1 MNTLIRK
8 STHQIL
14 CTLIAIQKST
24 NAATSLFS
32 LLHVQCSKIVTKFY
46 ERTTN
51 VLFQL
56 DAQCTRNKSQL
67 NAHKN
72 NNKKACTIS
81 QHTIGH
87 LLWLATL
94 LCVPVIRVRNN
105 NNKQQTAVLRA
116 LSYSILKCHVG
127 LVIFLL
133 LLFLS
138 SLLFCL
144 FILKMRCHLR
154 FVVAVAVTVAV
165 DTAAVFFS
173 SQ

>member
-1 MNTLIRK
+1 M
-8 STHQIL
+8 
-14 CTLIAIQKST
+14 
-24 NAATSLFS
+24 
-32 LLHVQCSKIVTKFY
+32 
-46 ERTTN
+46 
-51 VLFQL
+51 
-56 DAQCTRNKSQL
+56 
-67 NAHKN
+67 
-72 NNKKACTIS
+72 
-81 QHTIGH
+81 
-87 LLWLATL
+87 
-94 LCVPVIRVRNN
+94 PVIRVRNN

-127 LVIFLL
+127 LVIFLLL

>member
-1 MNTLIRK
+1 M
-8 STHQIL
+8 
-14 CTLIAIQKST
+14 
-24 NAATSLFS
+24 
-32 LLHVQCSKIVTKFY
+32 
-46 ERTTN
+46 
-51 VLFQL
+51 
-56 DAQCTRNKSQL
+56 
-67 NAHKN
+67 
-72 NNKKACTIS
+72 
-81 QHTIGH
+81 
-87 LLWLATL
+87 
-94 LCVPVIRVRNN
+94 PVIRVRNN

-154 FVVAVAVTVAV
+154 FVVAVAVTVTVAV